1 MTIEELIKA
10 KLLVEIEPE
19 KVSLVKSPA
28 NQRRF
33 IFTKAADIEFEG
45 STDQTFDGTSIK
57 VNGEELKGLESFN
70 FSLVN
75 WSDEEIEDWGATP
88 VSMSWT
94 IREASEDGLDKVEM
108 FSLHSEVSKN
118 MEKSDVLKA
127 MKEDLGIELD
137 EAGFDKMPLEKQKA
151 LTGLGVFSKAFT
163 GQPLFREAVTF
174 FVKEGTTAE
183 PETPPADPP
192 ETPPETPPATPPTDA
207 EVAAQAIVEDAAR
220 DAKIKALEDKIA
232 ELSKPAEGEEGEED
246 PAAAVTKADLA
257 AVLEV
262 VDGIAKS
269 AGSKQSGEIEIEKA
283 AGDPEDKWK
292 SIKL

>member
-75 WSDEEIEDWGATP
+75 WSDEEMEDWGATP

-118 MEKSDVLKA
+118 MDKSDVLKA
-127 MKEDLGIELD
+127 IEEDLGVKIP
-137 EAGFDKMPLEKQKA
+137 EAGFDKMTADMQKQ
-151 LTGLGVFSKAFT
+151 LTNVAVFSKAFK
-163 GQPLFREAVTF
+163 GQPAFRDGVAHM
-174 FVKEGTTAE
+174 VKEAIAEE
-183 PETPPADPP
+183 PETPPEDPP

-207 EVAAQAIVEDAAR
+207 EVAAQAIVADAAR
-220 DAKIKALEDKIA
+220 DAKIKALEA
-232 ELSKPAEGEEGEED
+232 EVAALKKPAEGEEDEED